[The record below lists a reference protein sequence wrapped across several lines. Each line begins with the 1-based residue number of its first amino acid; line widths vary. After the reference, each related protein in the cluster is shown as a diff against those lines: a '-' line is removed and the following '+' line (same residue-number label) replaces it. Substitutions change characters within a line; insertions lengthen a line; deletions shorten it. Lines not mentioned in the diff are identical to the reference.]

1 MSNTYNKQNN
11 ILDRYIKLVIRWN
24 VQEGCNVELRVLR
37 YFLAVAR
44 EENIS
49 RAAEALHTAQP
60 SLSRQ
65 LKELEEELGKTLFIR
80 GRRKITL
87 TEEGMFLRKRAEEII
102 GLVDR
107 TTNALTMD
115 DAAVTGDVYIGGGE
129 TEGMR
134 VIARLAGELGQHYPE
149 VHLHIVSGDSMDIVE
164 QLDKGLIDFALLVGG
179 VNTQRYEHIRLPD
192 RDAWGVLMRK
202 DHPLAQKS
210 AIRPEDLYHE
220 PLLLSRQVK
229 DGSPVL
235 TWMGR
240 TLTQLNVVSTHNL
253 IYNASLMVEEGLGV
267 AVTLDGL
274 INTTGDS
281 PLCYRPLSPR
291 LEVELFL
298 AWKRYQTFSPA
309 AAKFLELLQKEI
321 ASET

>member
-1 MSNTYNKQNN
+1 M
-11 ILDRYIKLVIRWN
+11 
-24 VQEGCNVELRVLR
+24 ELRVLR

-102 GLVDR
+102 GLVDK
-107 TTNALTMD
+107 TTDALTSD
-115 DAAVTGDVYIGGGE
+115 DAAVTGEVYIGAGE

-134 VIARLAGELGQHYPE
+134 RIARTAGLLRQSCPDTS
-149 VHLHIVSGDSMDIVE
+149 LHIVSGDRMDIVE
-164 QLDKGLIDFALLVGG
+164 QLDKGLIDFALLVGSD
-179 VNTQRYEHIRLPD
+179 NTRKYEHIRLPD
-192 RDAWGVLMRK
+192 RDTWGVLMRK
-202 DHPLAQKS
+202 DHPLAQRS
-210 AIRPEDLYHE
+210 AVRPEDLYGE
-220 PLLLSRQVK
+220 PLLLSRQIK
-229 DGSPVL
+229 DGSPFL
-235 TWMGR
+235 TWLGR

-253 IYNASLMVEEGLGV
+253 IYNASLMVEEGLGL
-267 AVTLDGL
+267 AVTLEGL

-281 PLCYRPLSPR
+281 VLCYRPLSPR

-298 AWKRYQTFSPA
+298 TWKRYQTFSPA
-309 AAKFLELLQKEI
+309 AAKFLDLLRNKAIPEI
-321 ASET
+321 